1 MSLAKFEIFSTIVA
15 LGSFAKAS
23 EKLGLTQSA
32 VSHAIASLE
41 REYGFSLLTRG
52 RSGIHLTTNG
62 ERVLSYMNAMLKI
75 EKEMQQEIAQLNGL
89 VVGEVRIGTFSSVS
103 AQWLPE
109 ILQHFKSQY
118 PHIDIQLFEG
128 DYDDIESWIASGYVD
143 FGFVS
148 LPTSY
153 QFEVK
158 PLKKDRM
165 VCLVEQHHPLAQLDN
180 VHWKAMEQYP
190 FIRAK
195 KGSDNDLKRILKAH
209 HIDLNVRFELFDDQ
223 AIFSMVSHDIGIS
236 VLSELAVYRVP
247 DNIRIVHLQPEEYR
261 TIGIAAQSFST
272 LAPATKKLIDYLTA
286 YVERTTQ
293 KEAH

>member
-1 MSLAKFEIFSTIVA
+1 MSLAKFEIVSTIVS

-32 VSHAIASLE
+32 VSHAVSSLE

-62 ERVLSYMNAMLKI
+62 ERILTYMNAMLKI
-75 EKEMQQEIAQLNGL
+75 EKEMQQEIANLNGL
-89 VVGEVRIGTFSSVS
+89 IVGEVRIGTFSSVS

-118 PHIDIQLFEG
+118 PNIDIQLFEG

-143 FGFVS
+143 FGFTS

-153 QFEVK
+153 QFEVI

-165 VCLVEQHHPLAQLDN
+165 ICLVEEHHPFTKQTH
-180 VHWKAMEQYP
+180 VHWQAIQHYP

-195 KGSDNDLKRILKAH
+195 KGSDNDLRRILKAH
-209 HIDLNVRFELFDDQ
+209 NIDLNVRFELFDDQ
-223 AIFSMVSHDIGIS
+223 AIFSMVSHDMGIS

-247 DNIRIVHLQPEEYR
+247 DNIRIIHLEPEEYR
-261 TIGIAAQSFST
+261 TIGIAAQSFKT
-272 LAPATKKLIDYLTA
+272 LAPATKKFIAYLQEFVA
-286 YVERTTQ
+286 TT
-293 KEAH
+293 

>member
-23 EKLGLTQSA
+23 EQLGLTQSA
-32 VSHAIASLE
+32 VSHAITSLE

-62 ERVLSYMNAMLKI
+62 ERILTYMNAMLKI
-75 EKEMQQEIAQLNGL
+75 EKDMQQEISQLNGL

-103 AQWLPE
+103 AQWLPS
-109 ILQHFKSQY
+109 ILQQFKAQY
-118 PHIDIQLFEG
+118 PNIDIQLFEG

-143 FGFVS
+143 FGFMS

-153 QFEVK
+153 QFEVI

-165 VCLVEQHHPLAQLDN
+165 VCLVEEHHPLAKMTH
-180 VHWKAMEQYP
+180 VHWTSMKDYP

-195 KGSDNDLKRILKAH
+195 KGSDNDLRRILKAH

-223 AIFSMVSHDIGIS
+223 AIFSMVSHDMGIS
-236 VLSELAVYRVP
+236 VLSELAIYRVP
-247 DNIRIVHLQPEEYR
+247 DNICTIPLEPAEYR
-261 TIGIAAQSFST
+261 TIGIAAQSFKT
-272 LAPATKKLIDYLTA
+272 LAPATKKFIAYLQDYVA
-286 YVERTTQ
+286 N
-293 KEAH
+293 A